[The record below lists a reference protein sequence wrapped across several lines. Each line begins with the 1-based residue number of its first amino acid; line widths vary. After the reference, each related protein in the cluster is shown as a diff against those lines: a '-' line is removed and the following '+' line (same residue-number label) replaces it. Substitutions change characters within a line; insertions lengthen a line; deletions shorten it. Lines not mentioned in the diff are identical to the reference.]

1 MLFYAYFFFF
11 NFQLVGIRS
20 STRIAPCYG
29 RSSWTAE
36 KQEEI
41 LREDQLGEYTECLQR
56 PVRSQCPD
64 KEQRGVRLR
73 LHSAVPL
80 DGKEA
85 LSGFSLYTCTKQ
97 RLPFDDVMFYHG
109 QHHHVGSR
117 NDVPFEKN
125 TMLRHKDCEKEKFLP
140 FCFVSQESA
149 AILSICSLTVIIL
162 PNF

>member
-1 MLFYAYFFFF
+1 MHCKNKDWILRKRIFNLVSCCFMLIFFF

-117 NDVPFEKN
+117 NDVPFEKKKQQQ
-125 TMLRHKDCEKEKFLP
+125 TRC
-140 FCFVSQESA
+140 
-149 AILSICSLTVIIL
+149 ILVEQLVKQWTSC
-162 PNF
+162 